1 MAINED
7 ERLKINNSNSSHE
20 QIKQL
25 PGKSSNVSA
34 SIKSLLLSLLVKLTE
49 KKLNI
54 IIRIYYVK
62 AIIVKCEL
70 EVGMKTAQKRY
81 RFPNS

>member
-1 MAINED
+1 MAIKED

-62 AIIVKCEL
+62 AIIAKREL
-70 EVGMKTAQKRY
+70 EVGMKTAPKRY